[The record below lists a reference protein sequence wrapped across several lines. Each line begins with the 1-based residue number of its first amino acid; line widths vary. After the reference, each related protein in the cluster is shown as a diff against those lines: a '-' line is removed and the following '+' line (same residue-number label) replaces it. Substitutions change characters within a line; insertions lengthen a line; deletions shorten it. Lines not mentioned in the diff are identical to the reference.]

1 MLGPRS
7 VSNEAHRHLKITN
20 RLGLHLR
27 AAAHFVKVANRF
39 GCEVVVQHGAT
50 SVNGK
55 SIMGLATLAAAQGSE
70 ISLLTRGDDCA
81 AAMAALAALVEDG
94 FGEE

>member
-1 MLGPRS
+1 M
-7 VSNEAHRHLKITN
+7 KIVN

-27 AAAHFVKVANRF
+27 AAAQFVKVANQYR
-39 GCEVVVQHGAT
+39 CDVLVQSGST

-55 SIMGLATLAAAQGSE
+55 SIMGLATLAAAQGSD
-70 ISLLTRGDDCA
+70 IGIITRGDDYA
-81 AAMAALAALVEDG
+81 AAMVALVALVEDG